1 MKSITLILSL
11 LLSLTGHAEFYDHQ
25 SLQNELQQ
33 PLLQKRLHA
42 YSQRYFTAAN
52 PHQVVDEL
60 LAAEI
65 PDLHKEAILFALLTE
80 ISQAPPQDFH
90 QYLVDQMKT
99 YQPQT
104 SMPADEGH
112 LPVAAF
118 NLNSRAHG
126 IENIWTAYRSEQKF
140 LSLLQNDLNQALA
153 DIKTLLEQ
161 PTAQRRPQ
169 WLGFKNAFAALPI
182 EKQSAVANHLSFN
195 VEAKQGL
202 DPLISHVALKTA
214 NHVLIEKALQA
225 EDTTVRQYTLRHL
238 SQHVDAELTKYLLLR
253 AAKHTQDAAF
263 ATSLMA
269 AYLDDEQIQAQV
281 MKSLANPELASQ
293 AAFALSQSQDSAL
306 IETLRDRYQHAKV
319 STEKNHI
326 LLALKLNNSP
336 QAQWVLSD
344 IERQLADDSASKQW
358 LNSFKGGVQ

>member
-269 AYLDDEQIQAQV
+269 AYLDDERIQAQV
-281 MKSLANPELASQ
+281 MKGLANPELASQ

-306 IETLRDRYQHAKV
+306 IEKLRYRYQHTKV
-319 STEKNHI
+319 SNEKNHI

-344 IERQLADDSASKQW
+344 IERQLANDSASKQW

>member
-182 EKQSAVANHLSFN
+182 ESLDRISLQRAVDDIA
-195 VEAKQGL
+195 Q
-202 DPLISHVALKTA
+202 
-214 NHVLIEKALQA
+214 
-225 EDTTVRQYTLRHL
+225 TT
-238 SQHVDAELTKYLLLR
+238 SGEPA
-253 AAKHTQDAAF
+253 
-263 ATSLMA
+263 
-269 AYLDDEQIQAQV
+269 
-281 MKSLANPELASQ
+281 
-293 AAFALSQSQDSAL
+293 
-306 IETLRDRYQHAKV
+306 
-319 STEKNHI
+319 
-326 LLALKLNNSP
+326 
-336 QAQWVLSD
+336 
-344 IERQLADDSASKQW
+344 
-358 LNSFKGGVQ
+358 